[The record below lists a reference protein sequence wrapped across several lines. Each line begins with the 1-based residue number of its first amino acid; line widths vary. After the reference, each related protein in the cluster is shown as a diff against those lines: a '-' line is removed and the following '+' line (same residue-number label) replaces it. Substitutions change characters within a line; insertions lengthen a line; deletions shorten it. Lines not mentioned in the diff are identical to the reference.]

1 MINDL
6 NVFVFLWYII
16 KNWSYNIGITK
27 LQNNMNC
34 KNFKVTFL
42 WKTLWI
48 IEDKEIIKKVLG
60 KESSA
65 KLTFV
70 NRNFFASHYHNYGI
84 GNIDYEKGECLW
96 KGLHNTLS
104 SALVTCMSE
113 NNLEN
118 IMDKHKMIIL
128 GKYGNK
134 YDMLPVLEEYVITV
148 WAEFC
153 FGEQQNLINDYTKMR
168 LAYLDLVERTYYNS
182 VINKLPFIGS
192 IFCKIKRFIN
202 RKDYEIN
209 DNILL
214 QFVKNSTESS
224 LFNEFALKFRE
235 YNDENNVIESK
246 LIDKVIIDN
255 AFLSIFVVD
264 FIYMVCAESLLSI
277 AQSDTNNNIQRKLE
291 KNNGLK
297 QGYLFPWR
305 MRQISHNYDM
315 FFKNDYVL
323 MNIHG
328 VELFFSF
335 GARTC
340 IGPKFFN
347 KFYNHLLKIIEPY
360 KLSLTSDNS
369 IIRSSD
375 INRPFI
381 NSKHEVEFKL
391 SRDYLSNTLNFSMHK
406 GITFYH
412 VHEIT
417 SNPILYTYIINE
429 FANSILKNMENNK
442 IDGIISAEARGW
454 LFAAPIAQKLN
465 LPLYIA
471 RKQGKLP
478 GNIIQKEY
486 QKVGYD
492 GKEIIEIPESIKH
505 KNLVIIDDGIASG
518 ITNKALYDLVT
529 GNENMVYLICN
540 VIQHTY
546 TPCMFNP
553 DGVEIV
559 SLFDL

>member
-1 MINDL
+1 MIKDL
-6 NVFVFLWYII
+6 NVFVLLWYIV
-16 KNWSYNIGITK
+16 KNWSYNIAITK

-34 KNFKVTFL
+34 KNFKIKFL

-48 IEDKEIIKKVLG
+48 IEDKEIIKKVLN

-70 NRNFFASHYHNYGI
+70 NRNFFASHYHNFGI

-96 KGLHNTLS
+96 KGLHNSLS
-104 SALVTCMSE
+104 ESLVKCMSE

-118 IMDKHKMIIL
+118 IMDKHKIIIL
-128 GKYGNK
+128 GKYGNT
-134 YDMLPVLEEYVITV
+134 YDMLPVLEEYVISV

-153 FGEQQNLINDYTKMR
+153 FGEQKDLIKDYTKIR
-168 LAYLDLVERTYYNS
+168 LAYLDLIERIYYNS
-182 VINKLPFIGS
+182 IITKLPLIGF
-192 IFCKIKRFIN
+192 IFCMFKRFMN
-202 RKDYEIN
+202 KKDYESN
-209 DNILL
+209 DNILIQYTNNAAEL
-214 QFVKNSTESS
+214 SFFS
-224 LFNEFALKFRE
+224 EFKLKFME
-235 YNDENNVIESK
+235 YNDEYHVIDSK
-246 LIDKVIIDN
+246 LIEKTIVDN
-255 AFLSIFVVD
+255 AYLSIFVVD

-277 AQSDTNNNIQRKLE
+277 VKNDIEKHELRKLE
-291 KNNGLK
+291 RNNGIK

-305 MRQISHNYDM
+305 MRQIPYNYDM

-323 MNIHG
+323 MNIHS
-328 VELFFSF
+328 VDLFFSF

-360 KLSLTSDNS
+360 NLKQINDNS
-369 IIRSSD
+369 ILRNPD
-375 INRPFI
+375 VNRPFI
-381 NSKHEVEFKL
+381 ESNHIFEFKL
-391 SRDYLSNTLNFSMHK
+391 SRDYLSNTLNCSIHK
-406 GITFYH
+406 GISFYH

-429 FANSILKNMENNK
+429 FIDCILNDMENNK
-442 IDGIISAEARGW
+442 IDGIISTEARGW

-465 LPLYIA
+465 LPLYTA

-486 QKVGYD
+486 QKIGYD
-492 GKEIIEIPESIKH
+492 DKEIIEISESIRH

-518 ITNKALYDLVT
+518 ITNKALYDLVIEN
-529 GNENMVYLICN
+529 GNTVYLVCN
-540 VIQHTY
+540 VIKHNY

-553 DGVEIV
+553 DGVDII